1 MSAYSSADWDILR
14 VLLEEGFPVACL
26 EYSPG
31 FSSHR
36 LALGAAGWAVLR
48 MAKNMFC
55 VLDQEPNGSVVL
67 LAGSCL
73 KYLLSLI
80 PEKPF

>member
-31 FSSHR
+31 FSSHH

-73 KYLLSLI
+73 KHLLSLI